1 MVEEMVR
8 EFETDLS
15 CRMVTAS
22 RSGKGLVVRVE
33 DGTCSQVV
41 SVEYRC
47 QDDVWLRKSILLDRM
62 REQKMVPRA

>member
-1 MVEEMVR
+1 MVR

-22 RSGKGLVVRVE
+22 RSENELVLRVE

-41 SVEYRC
+41 RLKYRG
-47 QDDVWLRKSILLDRM
+47 
-62 REQKMVPRA
+62 